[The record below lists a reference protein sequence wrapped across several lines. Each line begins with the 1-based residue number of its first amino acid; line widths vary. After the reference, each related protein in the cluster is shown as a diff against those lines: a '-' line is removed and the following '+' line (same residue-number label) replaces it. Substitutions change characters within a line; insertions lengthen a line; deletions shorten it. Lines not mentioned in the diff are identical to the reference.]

1 MIRTSRHPFPNVHLP
16 ALRDPHDMS
25 DRNKREDD
33 RRNCN
38 VLTSSCVLLP
48 AQERR
53 ASPAWSPSYAQSIT
67 QEPTLVIA
75 PPRPLLSRVPNR
87 RGGQSRAYSVRFA
100 KRRACRAALER
111 EANVRTGNP
120 KIEPEHHKCLRCVF
134 ASRRRLSP
142 FRQAPVRA
150 LPTGNVAMIR
160 RRAGKTHPGRFELR
174 VACAS
179 GSPCQE
185 TTVPKRRFC
194 YRSCFMTLRSRAPL
208 IGCAT
213 MSRWQLRVD
222 A

>member
-1 MIRTSRHPFPNVHLP
+1 MRTPSRARTQGFSGMVSFICSINHSGTHPRHCAASTPSQSRPQP
-16 ALRDPHDMS
+16 A
-25 DRNKREDD
+25 
-33 RRNCN
+33 RR
-38 VLTSSCVLLP
+38 P
-48 AQERR
+48 A
-53 ASPAWSPSYAQSIT
+53 
-67 QEPTLVIA
+67 
-75 PPRPLLSRVPNR
+75 
-87 RGGQSRAYSVRFA
+87 RAYSVRFA

-111 EANVRTGNP
+111 EATVRTGNS

-160 RRAGKTHPGRFELR
+160 RRRRADKTHPGRFELR

-213 MSRWQLRVD
+213 ISRWQLRVD